1 MGSASA
7 SPDYAAALSAIQSMS
22 RDQLQELL
30 DEPTKLDDYVKSLQ
44 QIRVLYNK
52 KEEQMA
58 ANKSLATFNLSKE
71 PELQA
76 KKADLVAKRQE
87 AQELIRQL
95 QQSKEKLESKTG
107 GGGPGAQSRCLDDL
121 HDLLKVACSQAEQ
134 ESDQIAEDFLDNKI
148 ESVEQ
153 FLEQFMEKRKLYHLR
168 NVKRNKFEEIKSEQI
183 QGQQQ
188 NNSSSMGGGIYP
200 SRMAPLPPNNM
211 PSNLSYNV
219 TNAQP
224 PGRSPGGG
232 GHLPYPIN
240 PTAASGFMP
249 MPGQGMP
256 REYR

>member
-1 MGSASA
+1 MG
-7 SPDYAAALSAIQSMS
+7 
-22 RDQLQELL
+22 
-30 DEPTKLDDYVKSLQ
+30 
-44 QIRVLYNK
+44 YNK

-134 ESDQIAEDFLDNKI
+134 ESDQIAEDFLDNK
-148 ESVEQ
+148 
-153 FLEQFMEKRKLYHLR
+153 
-168 NVKRNKFEEIKSEQI
+168 FEEIKSEQI

-211 PSNLSYNV
+211 PRAIPWRWGSSAIPN
-219 TNAQP
+219 QP
-224 PGRSPGGG
+224 D
-232 GHLPYPIN
+232 
-240 PTAASGFMP
+240 
-249 MPGQGMP
+249 
-256 REYR
+256 

>member
-30 DEPTKLDDYVKSLQ
+30 DEPSKLDDYVKSLQ

-188 NNSSSMGGGIYP
+188 NNPSSMGGGIYP
-200 SRMAPLPPNNM
+200 GRMAPPPPNSM
-211 PSNLSYNV
+211 PSNLPY
-219 TNAQP
+219 NAQP
-224 PGRSPGGG
+224 PGGG

-240 PTAASGFMP
+240 PTAASGYMP
-249 MPGQGMP
+249 MPGQGQ
-256 REYR
+256 YR